1 MERRAEML
9 NLMNTARQRGAV
21 AVEILRV
28 HREMLEQPDARSAP
42 THREE
47 HRWQIH
53 TWRAD
58 HLHGAGAGGS
68 REEALDRSFADSHPT
83 DSHSGP
89 TERMTIRSSGLGIDD
104 RRHLSIGDTDR
115 VDVLHTAE
123 RTGNSPLFRPY
134 RLLYRQERCTRSF
147 VNSRG
152 VEAEEAATTYTL
164 YAEMLVE
171 GRLLTQQIASRH
183 FSDVAS
189 LPFGTEL
196 KRRMEPL
203 CRRIASVPDLPIV
216 LEPRAT
222 AELFRA
228 LAPAF
233 AADAILSQRSFLH
246 DFLGKAI
253 ASPIFHLTDDAGM
266 FGGLLTCSF
275 DDRGVPPIPVTLLKE
290 GVVTGLYHTP
300 ETARQNG
307 LRATGHASSGTR
319 CALLPSNLVVR
330 PGARTRTVTLGE
342 LGSYLLLDA
351 PPPLDT
357 ATGRVEGTMDLVLV
371 ERGERRG
378 SLRRPISTTIQAI
391 LGSVVEV
398 VSDHERSCEIDAPT
412 AIFAPRFGLAG

>member
-1 MERRAEML
+1 MERRAELL

-28 HREMLEQPDARSAP
+28 HRELLEQPDARSVAI
-42 THREE
+42 HREE
-47 HRWQIH
+47 QRWQIR

-58 HLHGAGAGGS
+58 HLHGTGEGAS
-68 REEALDRSFADSHPT
+68 REEALDRSFADSQPT
-83 DSHSGP
+83 DPHSGP
-89 TERMTIRSSGLGIDD
+89 AERMAIRSSGLGIDD
-104 RRHLSIGDTDR
+104 RRHLSIGDADR
-115 VDVLHTAE
+115 VEVLQAAE
-123 RTGNSPLFRPY
+123 RTGHSALFRPR

-152 VEAEEAATTYTL
+152 VEAEEAATAYRL
-164 YAEMLVE
+164 YAETLVE
-171 GRLLTQQIASRH
+171 GSLLTQQIASRH

-196 KRRMEPL
+196 KRRMDPL
-203 CRRIASVPDLPIV
+203 FRRISSVPDLPIV

-222 AELFRA
+222 AELFRS

-233 AADAILSQRSFLH
+233 AADAVLSKRSFLH
-246 DFLGKAI
+246 AFLNKAI

-266 FGGLLTCSF
+266 FGGLLTHSF

-307 LRATGHASSGTR
+307 LRATGHSVAD
-319 CALLPSNLVVR
+319 ALHPSNLVVR
-330 PGARTRTVTLGE
+330 PGARTRNVTLGE
-342 LGSYLLLDA
+342 LGTYLLLDA

-357 ATGRVEGTMDLVLV
+357 QTGRVEGSMDLVLV

-412 AIFAPRFGLAG
+412 AIFAPRFGLAA